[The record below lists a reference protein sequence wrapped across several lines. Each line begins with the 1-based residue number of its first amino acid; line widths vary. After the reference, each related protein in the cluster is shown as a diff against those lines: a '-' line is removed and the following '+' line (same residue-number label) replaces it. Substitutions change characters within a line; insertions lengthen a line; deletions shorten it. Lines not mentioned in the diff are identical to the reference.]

1 MQGKE
6 PKPDVNYDL
15 GDNVENDHWQ
25 SVSLDNTAE
34 GFNSDDETRQSLYY
48 LWWASLNEV
57 ELPNQS
63 ISISERSKFLRRLKP

>member
-48 LWWASLNEV
+48 LWWTSLNEV